1 MKMADVSEVMSGCK
15 GCVWLALFKL
25 DNVFTQ
31 LRPSERSSVSHS
43 AAVHLNNSD
52 MFSIGHEVN
61 ICTGSVGTRQVE
73 FFVTVHSEYA
83 FTIECIE
90 EVTGMHMGSLKGLAI
105 KNY

>member
-1 MKMADVSEVMSGCK
+1 MKVADVSEVMSDCK
-15 GCVWLALFKL
+15 GCQWLSLFKV

-31 LRPSERSSVSHS
+31 LRHDERKYVSHS
-43 AAVHLNNSD
+43 AAIHLNNSD
-52 MFSIGHEVN
+52 MFSIGHKVKT
-61 ICTGSVGTRQVE
+61 CTGIVGTRQVG